1 MVLEDI
7 SPAEDILLADA
18 GRVAFGDPE
27 NMNEEHGCAIE
38 MCERMTDM
46 VTLQHAKYYNDP
58 GLKAKAWLLGAQMRQ
73 ADGKDTAE
81 YDLAYFFCSSNWDK
95 TKVHLQKGTWK
106 GTKGWDPALIAAIDD
121 LRDLLIDSDQGQESE
136 LWDYTLVHGDYHGAN
151 ILTRTGGDTSGEVV
165 LDFQV
170 LQLAESVSD
179 LGKFLALVLVS
190 ARPHPYPWVW
200 MALAP
205 LLLRAVACCACC
217 RLPLLPLAVATTV
230 PQRIVSS
237 RGPVS
242 PCLCTMTRVPLR
254 ARCPGFPTHT
264 GTQAAPPSRG
274 EARAQIL

>member
-170 LQLAESVSD
+170 LQLAEPVSD

-190 ARPHPYPWVW
+190 ARPHPYTHTRGYGWHSHRCCYALWPAAPAAPAVPA
-200 MALAP
+200 ALAAGCCRWLW
-205 LLLRAVACCACC
+205 LLLC
-217 RLPLLPLAVATTV
+217 RS
-230 PQRIVSS
+230 VSS
-237 RGPVS
+237 V
-242 PCLCTMTRVPLR
+242 LV
-254 ARCPGFPTHT
+254 AQCPS
-264 GTQAAPPSRG
+264 ASVR
-274 EARAQIL
+274 